1 MVALVLQV
9 NTSRAP
15 SLVTNPAATP
25 AALEPKVLELTTASP
40 LGVKRDIQSPEGE
53 AVMTLTPAAQPAP
66 RVVASIP
73 DTLAVP

>member
-1 MVALVLQV
+1 MVLQV

-15 SLVTNPAATP
+15 SLVTNPAA
-25 AALEPKVLELTTASP
+25 ALEAPTPKVLELTTASP
-40 LGVKRDIQSPEGE
+40 LGVKRDIQSPEGV
-53 AVMTLTPAAQPAP
+53 AVMTLTPEAQPAP